1 MAENYYKQ
9 LGITTEEFE
18 TLQEAYQ
25 LYDTEQK
32 GYISIEQFSHIIASL
47 GIISANRT
55 PQQQQ
60 QQLVHIIQS
69 ADANHDNKIDF
80 NEFVLTMFRYIPHE
94 EQEEASPQPYFNQH
108 HVFSDKDSDDEIM
121 ACFQFFDQDRDG
133 RISQTE
139 LEQVITR
146 FDTRLSPKEIKEMMR
161 TADINRDGFIDFNE
175 FKQLLPPL

>member
-18 TLQEAYQ
+18 TLQEAFQ
-25 LYDTEQK
+25 LYDTEHQ
-32 GYISIEQFSHIIASL
+32 GYISVEQFSHIIMSL
-47 GIISANRT
+47 GIISANCT

-60 QQLVHIIQS
+60 QQLIHIIQT
-69 ADANHDNKIDF
+69 ADTNHDNKIDF

-94 EQEEASPQPYFNQH
+94 EQEAITQPYFHEH

-121 ACFQFFDQDRDG
+121 ACFQFFDQDHDG
-133 RISQTE
+133 RISQKE

-146 FDTRLSPKEIKEMMR
+146 FDSQLNPQEIKEMMR
-161 TADINRDGFIDFNE
+161 TADINRDGYIDFDE